1 MMRSLGPRA
10 LRPRSLVGLAQARS
24 MQYAADPQHGARGSH
39 GDYRA
44 WRGTT
49 VLCLQR
55 GDQAVMIADGQ
66 VSMGDVVFKSNV
78 RKVRRFDGKDGN
90 EGNVVAGFAGGTA
103 DALTLF
109 ERLESRLE
117 EFPGQ
122 LTRAATSLAKDWRS
136 DKYLRRLEATM
147 VVSDGKNAYLISGGG
162 DVMSA
167 EDSNGI
173 NVVGI
178 GSGGFY
184 ATAAA
189 RAMTSV
195 ADKADLEL
203 EEIARTS
210 MTVAA
215 DLCVYTNH
223 NFVMETVDRSSETKE
238 EEAAA
243 AAAAS
248 ADAEKEQEADAGD
261 GSGASG

>member
-1 MMRSLGPRA
+1 MMRT
-10 LRPRSLVGLAQARS
+10 AQATRS
-24 MQYAADPQHGARGSH
+24 MQHAADPHHGGQASH

-55 GDQAVMIADGQ
+55 GDKAVMIADGQ

-78 RKVRRFDGKDGN
+78 RKVRRFDGKEGK
-90 EGNVVAGFAGGTA
+90 EGNVIAGFAGGTA

-122 LTRAATSLAKDWRS
+122 LTRAATSLAKDWRT
-136 DKYLRRLEATM
+136 DKFLRRLEATM

-184 ATAAA
+184 AMAAA
-189 RAMTSV
+189 RALTSV
-195 ADKADLEL
+195 ADKADLDL

-210 MTVAA
+210 MAVAA

-223 NFVMETVDRSSETKE
+223 NFIVEVADQSGE
-238 EEAAA
+238 EEKETGLK
-243 AAAAS
+243 AS
-248 ADAEKEQEADAGD
+248 PTLGAGD
-261 GSGASG
+261 GSGDSG